1 LLQVLLKG
9 TFVCAY
15 VGERVSEEDL
25 QLQEEIKLTALR
37 SANISPSSQSSTTTE
52 ESSAE
57 NLEKGYVTYA
67 FQIHDGSDVVNIDSE

>member
-1 LLQVLLKG
+1 LKG

-25 QLQEEIKLTALR
+25 QLQEEVKLTALR
-37 SANISPSSQSSTTTE
+37 SANTSPASLLSHSSVTTQESSSQ
-52 ESSAE
+52 
-57 NLEKGYVTYA
+57 NQEKGYVTYA